1 MTTEKTIQICG
12 KTVVMRYCAA
22 TETGYEKISGRSSTI
37 FVPDIEKDEKGK
49 IINIK
54 PKAMTE
60 DFIILAVAAII
71 AAYQR
76 KGEDAPITADDIIYE
91 ANPSEVEELIK
102 TVIKLRNEWYKIPD
116 VVKVEDNKT
125 EEEKEEAKKEAE
137 KQEKN

>member
-1 MTTEKTIQICG
+1 MTTEKSIQICG
-12 KTVVMRYCAA
+12 KTVLMRYCAA
-22 TETGYEKISGRSSTI
+22 TETGYEKISGKSSAI
-37 FVPDIEKDEKGK
+37 FVPDIEKDEEGK

-91 ANPSEVEELIK
+91 ANPAEVTELLK
-102 TVIKLRNEWYKIPD
+102 TICELRNEWYNIPA
-116 VVKVEDNKT
+116 VVNTDENMTDDEKEAA
-125 EEEKEEAKKEAE
+125 EKEE
-137 KQEKN
+137 KN

>member
-1 MTTEKTIQICG
+1 MTTEKSIQICG
-12 KTVVMRYCAA
+12 KTVLMRYCAA
-22 TETGYEKISGRSSTI
+22 TETGYEKISGKSSAI
-37 FVPDIEKDEKGK
+37 FVPDIEKDEEGK

-102 TVIKLRNEWYKIPD
+102 TIVKLRNEWYKIPD

-125 EEEKEEAKKEAE
+125 EEEKEAAE
-137 KQEKN
+137 KEEKN

>member
-1 MTTEKTIQICG
+1 MTTEKSIQICG
-12 KTVVMRYCAA
+12 KTVLMRYCAA
-22 TETGYEKISGRSSTI
+22 TETGYEKISGKSSAI
-37 FVPDIEKDEKGK
+37 FVPDIEKDEEGK

-71 AAYQR
+71 AAYQQ
-76 KGEDAPITADDIIYE
+76 KGENAPITADDIIYE

-102 TVIKLRNEWYKIPD
+102 TIVKLRNEWYKIPD

-125 EEEKEEAKKEAE
+125 EEEKEAAE
-137 KQEKN
+137 KEEKN

>member
-1 MTTEKTIQICG
+1 MTTEKSIQICG
-12 KTVVMRYCAA
+12 KTVLMRYCAA
-22 TETGYEKISGRSSTI
+22 TETGYEKISGKSSAI
-37 FVPDIEKDEKGK
+37 FVPDIEKDEEGK

-76 KGEDAPITADDIIYE
+76 KGENAPITADDIIYE

-102 TVIKLRNEWYKIPD
+102 TIIKLRNEWYKIPD

-125 EEEKEEAKKEAE
+125 EEEKEAAE
-137 KQEKN
+137 KEEKN

>member
-1 MTTEKTIQICG
+1 MTTEKSIQICG
-12 KTVVMRYCAA
+12 KTVLMRYCAA

-37 FVPDIEKDEKGK
+37 FVPDIEKDEEGK

-102 TVIKLRNEWYKIPD
+102 TIVKLRNEWYKIPD

-125 EEEKEEAKKEAE
+125 EEEKEAAE
-137 KQEKN
+137 KEEKN